1 MADSRWKDTNIMTY
15 VKGEQKTPG
24 RHQDTISHAAE
35 DAEKLAPST
44 QNKTNAHTRAG
55 VCVKGYKQS
64 AKQFDNVLTIK
75 HTLLLQS
82 RNPVYRYLFKKSE
95 KACL

>member
-1 MADSRWKDTNIMTY
+1 MADSRWKDTNVMTY
-15 VKGEQKTPG
+15 VKGERKTPG

-44 QNKTNAHTRAG
+44 QNKTKAHTWAG
-55 VCVKGYKQS
+55 VCVKWYKQS
-64 AKQFDNVLTIK
+64 AKQFDYFLTIK

-82 RNPVYRYLFKKSE
+82 RNFMYRYLFKKSE